1 MALLRIGLLRPDT
14 SLQWRAPLDVLT
26 EPAHFVGA
34 MVLRVFPAGGKTTSR
49 PVGTYERS
57 ASGRRVHARPHR
69 PQPAQLKPALLTLS
83 GIQMGFQVECREGC
97 QVRFRVG
104 FHVVVDPADVDGCW
118 LLLGCGSRPR
128 GCGWLLECG
137 SRQLVGTPS
146 CGKPQAWGDST
157 FGFSRPGKLRGVQS
171 VRAVVTPAVQ
181 KEDGR
186 PMHTHSVRK
195 AG

>member
-1 MALLRIGLLRPDT
+1 LG
-14 SLQWRAPLDVLT
+14 
-26 EPAHFVGA
+26 
-34 MVLRVFPAGGKTTSR
+34 FPSRGKH
-49 PVGTYERS
+49 YRS
-57 ASGRRVHARPHR
+57 ASRYVRAVSERSTSPR
-69 PQPAQLKPALLTLS
+69 TSPLLTLS

-146 CGKPQAWGDST
+146 CGKPQAWGGST
-157 FGFSRPGKLRGVQS
+157 FGFSRPVKLRGVQS
-171 VRAVVTPAVQ
+171 VRVVVTPAVH
-181 KEDGR
+181 KRGR
-186 PMHTHSVRK
+186 QFHAHPQRTESRVDPAATPRVVVDP
-195 AG
+195 AEGWPREW